1 MAITRS
7 ASCFLAYLIA
17 RSITPFSSGFGKG
30 VVGKFGSGRAC
41 SVTSIGLENLAFS
54 NTLTK
59 VFIPTPWSAVY
70 TILRLL
76 AVVASFAVA
85 KM

>member
-1 MAITRS
+1 M
-7 ASCFLAYLIA
+7 
-17 RSITPFSSGFGKG
+17 
-30 VVGKFGSGRAC
+30 
-41 SVTSIGLENLAFS
+41 TSIGLENLAFS
-54 NTLTK
+54 KTLTK